1 MPTAT
6 RILRERVVLVFDFDG
21 TLAPSTTPV
30 LAEAAS
36 LDHERISKQVDDMQR
51 EDHWQYALAKAE
63 IFRRLGADGANVT
76 RQLMEQVGKDYEGFP
91 GAEDFAKRLRKY
103 ARELDREV
111 DLEFVMLTAGF
122 GAIPRATKIAEQFDR
137 IYSGELHFSEEG
149 YVLGAKRIIT
159 HADKVLYIRQLAEGI
174 DVHKPSELEDA
185 FVEHRAEDYYVPL
198 SQVVYIG
205 DGASDLSAF
214 QVVEEHG
221 GVGIAIDKPDQEW
234 DNYGDVSRGRRVHNL
249 APPDYT
255 EGSELMQS
263 LESAVASMIHRIK
276 ILRFGEGE

>member
-6 RILRERVVLVFDFDG
+6 RILRERVVLIFDFDG

-36 LDHERISKQVDDMQR
+36 LDHARISKQVDDMQR
-51 EDHWQYALAKAE
+51 EDWQYALAKAE

-76 RQLMEQVGKDYEGFP
+76 RQLMEEVGADYEGFP
-91 GAEDFAKRLRKY
+91 GASDFAKRLKKH
-103 ARELDREV
+103 ARDLDRDVE
-111 DLEFVMLTAGF
+111 LEFVMLTAGF
-122 GAIPRATKIAEQFDR
+122 GAIPRATEIAEQFDR

-174 DVHKPSELEDA
+174 DVGKPSELEDA
-185 FVEHRAEDYYVPL
+185 FVERDPSEYYVPL
-198 SQVVYIG
+198 SQVVYVG

-214 QVVEEHG
+214 QLVEEHG
-221 GVGIAIDKPDQEW
+221 GVGVAIDKPDQKWE
-234 DNYGDVSRGRRVHNL
+234 NYDDISEGRRVHNL

-255 EGSELMQS
+255 DGSELMRT
-263 LESAVASMIHRIK
+263 LESAIASMIHRIK
-276 ILRFGEGE
+276 ILRLGRDQ